1 MTELV
6 TFLVGVGILAGST
19 YAGYLFGRDRAESK
33 ASETIANLRRSNMVL
48 RGQRDR
54 AVENNSRLAR
64 ALRIADPIPPEAPEW
79 MR

>member
-6 TFLVGVGILAGST
+6 TFLVGVIIIASFT
-19 YAGYLFGRDRAESK
+19 YAGFLVGRDRGESK
-33 ASETIANLRRSNMVL
+33 AAETVANLRRHNMVL

-64 ALRIADPIPPEAPEW
+64 ALRLHDPVDPPAPEW
-79 MR
+79 MT